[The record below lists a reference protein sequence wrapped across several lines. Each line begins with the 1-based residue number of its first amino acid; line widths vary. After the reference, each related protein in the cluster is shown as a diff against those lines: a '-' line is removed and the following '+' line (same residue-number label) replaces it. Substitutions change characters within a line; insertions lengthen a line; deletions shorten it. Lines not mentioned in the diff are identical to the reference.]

1 MTDLTSVRPADS
13 HPTSRPVAD
22 FGDRTRKEKVRMNRL
37 GARRAVRGR
46 SIGPLLVAPYV
57 VFTLAFGVIPA
68 LYAVYLA
75 FTDAQ
80 GGFAPTANF
89 TTVMNDFRFIAAARH
104 VAAFLAVWLVS
115 LLVLVVFLAI
125 VVHAIRVR
133 WLSSTTRLFFYL
145 PGALAGA
152 SSVMLWLFVLDP
164 AASPVGPLLRA
175 LGYASFPNVIQPAHL
190 PVIFAII
197 AFWTGAGGWIVVMYG
212 ALNNISIEMMEAARI
227 DGANAVQIAL
237 HIQLPLL
244 RKWIAYMAVL
254 SLAAGT
260 QLFVEPTLLSQASNG
275 VVPNDYSLNQL
286 AYQYAFDLY
295 DFNGSA
301 AISVMLLVVALL
313 LSAIFV
319 AKGRLL
325 ETEDL

>member
-1 MTDLTSVRPADS
+1 MIQLTSVRSAGSDTPNRPAAGRVREDQV
-13 HPTSRPVAD
+13 RPS
-22 FGDRTRKEKVRMNRL
+22 GT
-37 GARRAVRGR
+37 RRAQRAAAGR
-46 SIGPLLVAPYV
+46 SIGPVFVAPYV
-57 VFTLAFGVIPA
+57 VFTLAFGVIPG
-68 LYAVYLA
+68 LYAIYLA
-75 FTDAQ
+75 VTDAQ
-80 GGFAPTANF
+80 GGFKPIGNF
-89 TTVMNDFRFIAAARH
+89 TTVMGDFRFFAAARH
-104 VAAFLAVWLVS
+104 VGLFVGVWLVA
-115 LLVLVVFLAI
+115 LLVVVVFLAI

-133 WLSSTTRLFFYL
+133 WLSASARLFFYI

-164 AASPVGPLLRA
+164 VASPVGPLLRA
-175 LGYASFPNVIQPAHL
+175 LGFDSFPSVIQPTHL

-212 ALNNISIEMMEAARI
+212 ALNNIPDEIMEAARI
-227 DGANAVQIAL
+227 DGANPVQIAL

-260 QLFVEPTLLSQASNG
+260 QLFVEPSLLSQASNG

-286 AYQYAFDLY
+286 AYQYAFDLN

-301 AISVMLLVVALL
+301 AISVLLLLVALV
-313 LSAIFV
+313 LSAVFV
-319 AKGRLL
+319 AKGGLF
-325 ETEDL
+325 ETEDV

>member
-1 MTDLTSVRPADS
+1 MIELTTVRSAGSETPSRPAAGGGREEQARMS
-13 HPTSRPVAD
+13 NSR
-22 FGDRTRKEKVRMNRL
+22 GTRQT
-37 GARRAVRGR
+37 ARSR
-46 SIGPLLVAPYV
+46 SIGPLFITPYV
-57 VFTLAFGVIPA
+57 VFTLAFGVIPG

-75 FTDAQ
+75 ITDAQ

-89 TTVMNDFRFIAAARH
+89 ARVIDDFRFFSAARH
-104 VAAFLAVWLVS
+104 VAAFVVIWLVA
-115 LLVLVVFLAI
+115 LVVLVVLLAI

-133 WLSSTTRLFFYL
+133 WLSSTARLFFYI

-164 AASPVGPLLRA
+164 VASPVGPLLRA
-175 LGYASFPNVIQPAHL
+175 LGFDSFPSVIQPSHL
-190 PVIFAII
+190 PLIFAII

-212 ALNNISIEMMEAARI
+212 ALNNISTEIMEAARI
-227 DGANAVQIAL
+227 DGASPVQIAL

-260 QLFVEPTLLSQASNG
+260 QLFVEPSLLSQASNG

-286 AYQYAFDLY
+286 AYQYAFDLN

-301 AISVMLLVVALL
+301 AISVLLLVVALL
-313 LSAIFV
+313 LSAVFV
-319 AKGRLL
+319 AKGGLF
-325 ETEDL
+325 ETEDA

>member
-1 MTDLTSVRPADS
+1 MIELTTVRSAGSETP
-13 HPTSRPVAD
+13 SRPVA
-22 FGDRTRKEKVRMNRL
+22 GGGREEQARMSNSRGTRQA
-37 GARRAVRGR
+37 ARSR
-46 SIGPLLVAPYV
+46 SIGPLFITPYV
-57 VFTLAFGVIPA
+57 VFTLAFGVIPG

-75 FTDAQ
+75 ITDAQ

-89 TTVMNDFRFIAAARH
+89 ARVIGDFRFFSAARH
-104 VAAFLAVWLVS
+104 VAAFVVIWLVA
-115 LLVLVVFLAI
+115 LVVLVVFLAI

-133 WLSSTTRLFFYL
+133 WLSSTARLFFYI

-164 AASPVGPLLRA
+164 VASPVGPLLRA
-175 LGYASFPNVIQPAHL
+175 LGFDSFPSVIQPSHL
-190 PVIFAII
+190 PLIFAII

-212 ALNNISIEMMEAARI
+212 ALNNISTEIMEAARI
-227 DGANAVQIAL
+227 DGASPVQIAL

-260 QLFVEPTLLSQASNG
+260 QLFVEPSLLSQASNG

-286 AYQYAFDLY
+286 AYQYAFDLN

-301 AISVMLLVVALL
+301 AISVLLLVVALL
-313 LSAIFV
+313 LSAVFV
-319 AKGRLL
+319 AKGGLF
-325 ETEDL
+325 ETEDV

>member
-1 MTDLTSVRPADS
+1 MSN
-13 HPTSRPVAD
+13 SR
-22 FGDRTRKEKVRMNRL
+22 GTRQT
-37 GARRAVRGR
+37 ARSR
-46 SIGPLLVAPYV
+46 SIGPLFITPYV
-57 VFTLAFGVIPA
+57 VFTLAFGVIPG

-75 FTDAQ
+75 ITDAQ

-89 TTVMNDFRFIAAARH
+89 ARVIDDFRFFSAARH
-104 VAAFLAVWLVS
+104 VAAFVVIWLVA
-115 LLVLVVFLAI
+115 LVVLVVLLAI

-133 WLSSTTRLFFYL
+133 WLSSTARLFFYI

-164 AASPVGPLLRA
+164 VASPVGPLLRA
-175 LGYASFPNVIQPAHL
+175 LGFDSFPSVIQPSHL
-190 PVIFAII
+190 PLIFAII

-212 ALNNISIEMMEAARI
+212 ALNNISTEIMEAARI
-227 DGANAVQIAL
+227 DGASPVQIAL

-260 QLFVEPTLLSQASNG
+260 QLFVEPSLLSQASNG

-286 AYQYAFDLY
+286 AYQYAFDLN

-301 AISVMLLVVALL
+301 AISVLLLVVALL
-313 LSAIFV
+313 LSAVFV
-319 AKGRLL
+319 AKGGLF
-325 ETEDL
+325 ETEDA